1 MSDERDDDQNS
12 DKKDAYNEKT
22 VVQSRHSA
30 VGDAPTA
37 FSQGNEKTV
46 VYAQSNLK
54 ETFDARTVVRFS
66 KPTPPKTVP
75 VFDEPE
81 SVVLPAVVIPAHFDE
96 PEAQLEPTKGTL
108 SREERRAQRAALD
121 RKTRTMIAAFAAL
134 CVLVILCFLV
144 AFGGSKSDKVAVN
157 AATPSEP
164 ATAGQKTD
172 LSSEAP
178 LPPAAKAPGAD
189 QTTTDVLMKF
199 DRAAQKAQE
208 HALDYSKSST
218 GF

>member
-1 MSDERDDDQNS
+1 
-12 DKKDAYNEKT
+12 
-22 VVQSRHSA
+22 
-30 VGDAPTA
+30 
-37 FSQGNEKTV
+37 
-46 VYAQSNLK
+46 
-54 ETFDARTVVRFS
+54 
-66 KPTPPKTVP
+66 
-75 VFDEPE
+75 
-81 SVVLPAVVIPAHFDE
+81 
-96 PEAQLEPTKGTL
+96 
-108 SREERRAQRAALD
+108 
-121 RKTRTMIAAFAAL
+121 
-134 CVLVILCFLV
+134 LV